1 MGDGTSDGVQTP
13 NQPGVIVREGEN
25 FPIIPQHL
33 LKLTPDQL
41 QAGIN
46 RLVHASEIEANSL
59 LPDLDQQEKLENTR
73 VIYEFAKVAVERTQQ
88 IHS

>member
-1 MGDGTSDGVQTP
+1 MGNGTASGVVTP
-13 NQPGVIVREGEN
+13 HQPGVIVRKGEN

-33 LKLTPDQL
+33 LTLTPEEL

-46 RLVHASEIEANSL
+46 RLIRASEMEAHSIL
-59 LPDLDQQEKLENTR
+59 LDVNQQERLETTR
-73 VIYEFAKVAVERTQQ
+73 IIYEFAKVAVERNQQ